1 MSNPLHEAGP
11 FDPPAFPDRSRAL
24 AVLERPAWMPEHRH
38 ARRDTYELGP
48 APVRAPHAS
57 SISDDDTGHENRRLK
72 EKSEHGLHPV
82 IPPRLSIAPIGR
94 HHDFQVR
101 KTHPASPCQEV
112 ATIRANSHGAIMPR
126 FAVAE
131 KPD

>member
-1 MSNPLHEAGP
+1 MSNPLHQAAP
-11 FDPPAFPDRSRAL
+11 FDPPVFPDRSRAL
-24 AVLERPAWMPEHRH
+24 AVLERPAWMPEHRD

-57 SISDDDTGHENRRLK
+57 GVSDDDTRHENRRLK
-72 EKSEHGLHPV
+72 EKREHGLHPV

-94 HHDFQVR
+94 HHDFKCGKLTLHRLARRLQ
-101 KTHPASPCQEV
+101 
-112 ATIRANSHGAIMPR
+112 TIRANSHGEIMTR
-126 FAVAE
+126 FAVVE